1 MSPAGHPPLPYPLGP
16 EAAAYDAAMSM
27 PPPPPSTSDAWPYGM
42 YGGYEHPDGTT
53 VLILGVL
60 SLVVCQFLGPAAWI
74 MGNRAIAE
82 IDANPA
88 AYTNRGSVQ
97 AGRICGIISSCLIIA
112 TVVFVA
118 VALIALA
125 AASA

>member
-1 MSPAGHPPLPYPLGP
+1 
-16 EAAAYDAAMSM
+16 
-27 PPPPPSTSDAWPYGM
+27 M

-60 SLVVCQFLGPAAWI
+60 SLVMCQVLGPVAWI

-82 IDANPA
+82 IDGNPS

-112 TVVFVA
+112 AVVVVA
-118 VALIALA
+118 IVLIALA